1 MKRLIAHRPSK
12 KFMETAYTAQSW
24 SPTERN
30 GWIIKFSIYNDDHIM
45 LVFTSRYTGQTVIR
59 EFVSED
65 DAVDFINLVI
75 ELDPVDYH
83 EF

>member
-1 MKRLIAHRPSK
+1 
-12 KFMETAYTAQSW
+12 METAYTAQSW

-59 EFVSED
+59 EFSSED

-75 ELDPVDYH
+75 ELDSHDWN
-83 EF
+83 EI

>member
-1 MKRLIAHRPSK
+1 MKRTIAHRPSK
-12 KFMETAYTAQSW
+12 KFMDIAFTAQSW
-24 SPTERN
+24 GPTERN

-59 EFVSED
+59 EFSSEN

-75 ELDPVDYH
+75 EQDPHDWN
-83 EF
+83 EI

>member
-30 GWIIKFSIYNDDHIM
+30 GWIIKFSIYNDDYIM

-65 DAVDFINLVI
+65 DAVNFINFVI
-75 ELDPVDYH
+75 DLDAVEYH

>member
-1 MKRLIAHRPSK
+1 MRRLIAHRPSK
-12 KFMETAYTAQSW
+12 KFMDIAFTAQSW
-24 SPTERN
+24 GPTERN

-59 EFVSED
+59 EFSSEN

-75 ELDPVDYH
+75 EQDPHDWN
-83 EF
+83 EI